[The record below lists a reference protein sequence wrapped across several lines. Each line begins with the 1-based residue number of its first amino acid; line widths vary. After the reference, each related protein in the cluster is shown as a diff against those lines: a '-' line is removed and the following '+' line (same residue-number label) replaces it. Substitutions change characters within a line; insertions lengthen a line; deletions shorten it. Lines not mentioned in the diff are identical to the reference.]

1 MFTAQVFTLYPE
13 YFPGPFKNGLYGKA
27 IEKKIWDLRTVNIRD
42 YAIDK
47 HKTVDDTPYGGGS
60 GMLIKP
66 DVLAKSLDK
75 NINGDEKIVYLSP
88 KGKVFNQKIAKELSL
103 ENKVNIICGHFEGI
117 DQRVLENR
125 KIDEISLG
133 DFVLSGG
140 ETATYVFLDAILRLI
155 PGVLGNEKSTSEESF
170 ENGLL
175 EYPQYT
181 KPQIWEEKSV
191 PNVLLSGDHAKIKDW
206 RLSQSEAIT
215 RDRRPDLWQKYNK
228 KTNLINLQMK
238 TIEEINQANVKKI
251 AAEKKLPNFFPGD
264 IVKIGVRITEG
275 KRDRIQYFEGVCIAK
290 KNRDLN
296 SSFTVRKISFGEGVE
311 RTFALYSPIVDSIK
325 VIRSGKVRRAKLYYL
340 RDRTGKSARIAEK
353 IKKKIGIDVDV
364 KTEQPTA
371 QNVTKTEESNITEET
386 KVEKG
391 SVEKKDTSEKKNEKE
406 TLKDKK

>member
-1 MFTAQVFTLYPE
+1 
-13 YFPGPFKNGLYGKA
+13 
-27 IEKKIWDLRTVNIRD
+27 
-42 YAIDK
+42 
-47 HKTVDDTPYGGGS
+47 
-60 GMLIKP
+60 
-66 DVLAKSLDK
+66 
-75 NINGDEKIVYLSP
+75 
-88 KGKVFNQKIAKELSL
+88 
-103 ENKVNIICGHFEGI
+103 
-117 DQRVLENR
+117 
-125 KIDEISLG
+125 
-133 DFVLSGG
+133 
-140 ETATYVFLDAILRLI
+140 
-155 PGVLGNEKSTSEESF
+155 
-170 ENGLL
+170 
-175 EYPQYT
+175 
-181 KPQIWEEKSV
+181 
-191 PNVLLSGDHAKIKDW
+191 
-206 RLSQSEAIT
+206 
-215 RDRRPDLWQKYNK
+215 
-228 KTNLINLQMK
+228 MK

-251 AAEKKLPNFFPGD
+251 ASEKKLPNFFPGD

-386 KVEKG
+386 KVEKE
-391 SVEKKDTSEKKNEKE
+391 SVEKKDTSEKKNDKE